1 MIEEIRLVEQPKK
14 VLSMHPKK
22 FALWLFMVSIVMI
35 FASLTSA
42 FIVKRSGGEWLL
54 FELPSIFQISTF
66 ILLLSSASMQWAY
79 FAAKNNQ
86 IKILKT
92 ALIITSLLGI
102 LFLFTQLNGWSQLVA
117 ANVYFVGNPAGSF
130 IYVLTGVHAFHLI
143 TGLIFIAIV
152 TYSTI
157 KYNVHSKKMVQIE
170 MCTTYWHF
178 LGGLWIYLF
187 IFLMVYN

>member
-42 FIVKRSGGEWLL
+42 FIVKKSGGEWLL

-86 IKILKT
+86 INKLKT
-92 ALIITSLLGI
+92 ALITTSLLGV
-102 LFLFTQLNGWSQLVA
+102 LFLYTQLNGWSQLVA

-130 IYVLTGVHAFHLI
+130 VYVLTGVHAFHLI
-143 TGLIFIAIV
+143 TGLVFIAIV
-152 TYSTI
+152 TYSLLDI
-157 KYNVHSKKMVQIE
+157 M
-170 MCTTYWHF
+170 
-178 LGGLWIYLF
+178 F
-187 IFLMVYN
+187 IPRKWYRLKCVLLTGIFWGDFGYICLYF